1 MLRPY
6 SVLTKEGGH
15 EELCRIFNNMRKVCK
30 IFCTQKMFL
39 KYCIQA
45 DHLCFFLFFFSHPI
59 ISFDIKMETSNENL
73 SSHGSIVGHGDQH
86 LWLSVTSCFLVTPVL
101 CLVGTYWNMWVGYWK
116 HFFLTSF
123 CTWNTANT
131 LPHTQWAWMGR
142 HWSDSLKRN
151 EQQQQQK
158 NPKHFKIGFNW
169 LSHFIDHL
177 VVLQKQYLLMPPK
190 PKYRNTRKVRTAG
203 KSWAQ

>member
-1 MLRPY
+1 MVGRNAFIDQAERQGEGYCTSHIASSLFVKLGRSLNVKHRQFVIQFMLHPY

-45 DHLCFFLFFFSHPI
+45 DHLCFFLFFFPHPI

-73 SSHGSIVGHGDQH
+73 SSRGSIVGHGDQH
-86 LWLSVTSCFLVTPVL
+86 LWLSVTSCFF
-101 CLVGTYWNMWVGYWK
+101 GYPSSLLSGYILEHVSWLLEA
-116 HFFLTSF
+116 FFLTSF

-131 LPHTQWAWMGR
+131 LPRTQSEHGWA
-142 HWSDSLKRN
+142 DAD
-151 EQQQQQK
+151 QT
-158 NPKHFKIGFNW
+158 
-169 LSHFIDHL
+169 
-177 VVLQKQYLLMPPK
+177 V
-190 PKYRNTRKVRTAG
+190 
-203 KSWAQ
+203 